1 MTEGRQG
8 REGRGE
14 IPRERGAGVR
24 RACKAR
30 AAVVRQCDAGSAC
43 EAGALCVSSE
53 RVRGARVERGR
64 RLCACAG
71 AHVCGAG
78 IISVISR

>member
-1 MTEGRQG
+1 MEGRRG
-8 REGRGE
+8 REGRG
-14 IPRERGAGVR
+14 GAARVR

-30 AAVVRQCDAGSAC
+30 AAVVRLCDAGGAC

-53 RVRGARVERGR
+53 RVCGARVERGR

-78 IISVISR
+78 IIPVIPR

>member
-1 MTEGRQG
+1 MTEGRRG

-30 AAVVRQCDAGSAC
+30 AAVVRQCDAGGAC
-43 EAGALCVSSE
+43 EAGVLCISPE
-53 RVRGARVERGR
+53 R
-64 RLCACAG
+64 
-71 AHVCGAG
+71 VCGAG